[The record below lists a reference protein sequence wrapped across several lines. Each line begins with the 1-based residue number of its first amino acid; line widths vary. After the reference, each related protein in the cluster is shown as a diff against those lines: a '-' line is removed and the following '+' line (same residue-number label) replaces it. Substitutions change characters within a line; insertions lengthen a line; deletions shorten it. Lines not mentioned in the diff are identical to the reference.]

1 MPVKIPAQQ
10 KEIGEIIM
18 SKTKAIKDES
28 KVDSNLEDLTLN
40 KNRLITERQAAK
52 LIGVSYESLKRSIRW
67 NNRIPYYKVNKRVSY
82 RVLDVLRFLEQCKVP
97 AKS

>member
-1 MPVKIPAQQ
+1 
-10 KEIGEIIM
+10 M